1 MAFSLLP
8 YARSAYNRFYD
19 ITFGEL
25 EKGWD
30 RAVQRA
36 PREGETAEEI
46 QAANQAANAEDNA
59 LFDLQLEIIEEEVAD
74 DEIPA
79 VIQVGADQEDRPGQQ
94 LEGAPQAPPPPARN
108 QNNWEIHQ
116 NISTVHVVS
125 TVMGALMFPPI
136 SSLMGDL
143 LKLTLPSRWVL
154 KPRSRWPLGGAR
166 GAQGI
171 LQEKWGRTL
180 VGGCLF
186 VVLKD
191 VVTLYCKWKKAKDFG
206 KRKIVDYKRVKK

>member
-1 MAFSLLP
+1 MAFSVLP
-8 YARSAYNRFYD
+8 CIRSVYNRFYD
-19 ITFGEL
+19 VAFSEH
-25 EKGWD
+25 EKRWD

-36 PREGETAEEI
+36 PREGETAEGI
-46 QAANQAANAEDNA
+46 QAANQAANAEEDA
-59 LFDLQLEIIEEEVAD
+59 IFDLQVEIVEEEA
-74 DEIPA
+74 EEANIPA
-79 VIQVGADQEDRPGQQ
+79 LIQDRLDRQDQQDQEAEGQ
-94 LEGAPQAPPPPARN
+94 APQPARPAGRN

-143 LKLTLPSRWVL
+143 IKLTLPSRWVL
-154 KPRSRWPLGGAR
+154 KPSSRWPLGGAR
-166 GAQGI
+166 GM

-180 VGGCLF
+180 IGGCLF

-191 VVTLYCKWKKAKDFG
+191 VVTLYCKWKKARDFG
-206 KRKIVDYKRVKK
+206 KRKIVDYKRVGH